1 MRYKLI
7 NYKKIKLNGKDKIKI
22 YVDSLEEYE
31 KLYNDDKNLEFLRK
45 NVKNISG
52 MRIYLK
58 DFKPIDL
65 KKYLF
70 LDKSGVLVDIVS
82 KGRIC

>member
-1 MRYKLI
+1 MENNKTKLYI
-7 NYKKIKLNGKDKIKI
+7 N
-22 YVDSLEEYE
+22 SLEEYE
-31 KLYNDDKNLEFLRK
+31 KLYNDEKNLEVLRK
-45 NVKNISG
+45 NVKNIIG

-70 LDKSGVLVDIVS
+70 LDKAGVLVDIVS

>member
-1 MRYKLI
+1 MENNKTKLYI
-7 NYKKIKLNGKDKIKI
+7 N
-22 YVDSLEEYE
+22 SLEEYE
-31 KLYNDDKNLEFLRK
+31 KLYNDEKNLEVLRK

>member
-1 MRYKLI
+1 MENNKTKLYI
-7 NYKKIKLNGKDKIKI
+7 N
-22 YVDSLEEYE
+22 SLEEYE
-31 KLYNDDKNLEFLRK
+31 KLYNDEKNLEVLRK

-70 LDKSGVLVDIVS
+70 LDKAGVLVDIVS